1 MYSVHSYGRMLADTS
16 RMDAYSAA
24 LRRVV
29 KAGSVVLDLGCGPGV
44 FALLA
49 CKLGA
54 RRVYAVEPDNAI
66 QLAREAAM
74 ANGFADRIEF
84 FQSLSTEI
92 TLPERADVIISDL
105 RGVLPWYQQHIPS
118 IVDART
124 RLLAPGGVLIP
135 RRDVLWAAIVEAAD
149 RYQEIVAPWQSNGL
163 DLSAGKRVV
172 TNTWRKTRIKPDE
185 LLVQPSCWA
194 TLDYHEI
201 QSPDIRAEIVWQVER
216 SGTAHGLAVWFDSE
230 LIEEIGFSNHPSGAE
245 LIYGNGFFPF
255 SSPVE
260 VVEGDRIR
268 LMLRADFI
276 RDDYVWRWDSD
287 FFAGES
293 VTPKA
298 SFKQSTFFGA
308 PLSPE
313 QMRKQAAT
321 YRPVLDQRGRA
332 RAEARSFILELMTG
346 ENSLAEIAE
355 RLTERFPLRYAD
367 WQDALNEV
375 TAVSREFG

>member
-1 MYSVHSYGRMLADTS
+1 MLADTP

-29 KAGSVVLDLGCGPGV
+29 TQGSVVLDLGCGPGV

-49 CKLGA
+49 CTLGA
-54 RRVYAVEPDNAI
+54 RRVYAVEPDNVI
-66 QLAREAAM
+66 QIAREAAM

-92 TLPERADVIISDL
+92 ALPERADVIISDL
-105 RGVLPWYQQHIPS
+105 RGVLPWYQQHVPS
-118 IVDART
+118 IIDART

-163 DLSAGKRVV
+163 DLSAGKRLV

-201 QSPDIRAEIVWQVER
+201 QSADIRAEIVWQVDR

-230 LIEEIGFSNHPSGAE
+230 LIDEIGFSNHPSGPE

-255 SSPVE
+255 PSPVE
-260 VVEGDRIR
+260 VVDGDRIHV
-268 LMLRADFI
+268 MLRADFI

-287 FFAGES
+287 FFSANQS
-293 VTPKA
+293 VSKT

-308 PLSPE
+308 PLSPLQLRKRANTYLPSANDE
-313 QMRKQAAT
+313 GAIARFVLSQMNGTNSVETIAADLLKEF
-321 YRPVLDQRGRA
+321 PGRLGDVN
-332 RAEARSFILELMTG
+332 EAVDVV
-346 ENSLAEIAE
+346 AEISE
-355 RLTERFPLRYAD
+355 KYS
-367 WQDALNEV
+367 V
-375 TAVSREFG
+375 

>member
-1 MYSVHSYGRMLADTS
+1 MLADTS

-24 LRRVV
+24 LRRAVTPE
-29 KAGSVVLDLGCGPGV
+29 SVVLDLGCGPGV

-54 RRVYAVEPDNAI
+54 RRVYAVEPDNVI
-66 QLAREAAM
+66 QLAREAAK

-84 FQSLSTEI
+84 SQNLSTDI
-92 TLPERADVIISDL
+92 TLPERADIIISDL

-124 RLLAPGGVLIP
+124 RFLAPGGVLIP
-135 RRDVLWAAIVEAAD
+135 RRDVVWAAIVEAPD

-163 DLSAGKRVV
+163 DLSAGKRAV

-185 LLVQPSCWA
+185 FLVQPSCWA
-194 TLDYHEI
+194 TLDYNDI
-201 QSPDIRAEIVWQVER
+201 QSPDIRAEIVWQVGR
-216 SGTAHGLAVWFDSE
+216 PGTAHGLAVWFDSE
-230 LIEEIGFSNHPSGAE
+230 LFGEIGFSNHPSGPE

-255 SSPVE
+255 THPIE
-260 VVEGDRIR
+260 VVEGDRIQV
-268 LMLRADFI
+268 MLRADFV
-276 RDDYVWRWDSD
+276 REDYVWRWDSD
-287 FFAGES
+287 FCTASNS
-293 VTPKA
+293 VPVA

-313 QMRKQAAT
+313 QMRKQVANYKPA
-321 YRPVLDQRGRA
+321 LDQRG
-332 RAEARSFILELMTG
+332 EARSFIMELMNG

-355 RLTERFPLRYAD
+355 RLAERFPQRYAD
-367 WQDALNEV
+367 WQVALTEV
-375 TAVSREFG
+375 TAVSREFA

>member
-1 MYSVHSYGRMLADTS
+1 MYSVHFYGRMLADTP

-24 LRRVV
+24 LRRAVQPG
-29 KAGSVVLDLGCGPGV
+29 AVVLDLGCGPGV
-44 FALLA
+44 FALQA
-49 CKLGA
+49 CQLGA

-66 QLAREAAM
+66 QIAREAAR

-118 IVDART
+118 IIDART
-124 RLLAPGGVLIP
+124 RLLAPDGVLIP
-135 RRDVLWAAIVEAAD
+135 RRDVVWAAIVEAPD

-163 DLSAGKRVV
+163 DLSAGKRLV
-172 TNTWRKTRIKPDE
+172 TNTWRKTPIKPDE
-185 LLVQPSCWA
+185 LLVQASCWA

-201 QSPDIRAEIVWQVER
+201 QSPDIRAEIVWQVDR

-230 LIEEIGFSNHPSGAE
+230 LIDEIGFSNHPSGPE

-255 SSPVE
+255 STPIE
-260 VVEGDRIR
+260 VVEGDRI
-268 LMLRADFI
+268 LVTLRADFI

-308 PLSPE
+308 PLSLE
-313 QMRKQAAT
+313 QMRKQAAS
-321 YRPVLDQRGRA
+321 YKPALGERG
-332 RAEARSFILELMTG
+332 ESRSFIMELMTG

-355 RLTERFPLRYAD
+355 RVAERFPQRYAD
-367 WQDALNEV
+367 SQDALNEV

>member
-1 MYSVHSYGRMLADTS
+1 MYSVHSYGRMLADAP

-24 LRRVV
+24 LRRAVT
-29 KAGSVVLDLGCGPGV
+29 AGSVVLDVGCGPGV
-44 FALLA
+44 FALQA

-54 RRVYAVEPDNAI
+54 RRVFAVEPDNAI
-66 QLAREAAM
+66 QIAREAAM

-84 FQSLSTEI
+84 FQNLSTEI

-118 IVDART
+118 IIDART

-135 RRDVLWAAIVEAAD
+135 RRDILWAAIVEAPD
-149 RYQEIVAPWQSNGL
+149 RYQEIVGPWQSNGL
-163 DLSAGKRVV
+163 DLSAGKRSV
-172 TNTWRKTRIKPDE
+172 TNTWRKTRIDPDG

-194 TLDYHEI
+194 RLDYHEI
-201 QSPDIRAEIVWQVER
+201 QSPDIRAEIEWQVDR
-216 SGTAHGLAVWFDSE
+216 FGTAHGLAVWFDSE
-230 LIEEIGFSNHPSGAE
+230 LVDEIGFSNHPSGPE

-255 SSPVE
+255 STPVE
-260 VVEGDRIR
+260 VVKGDRISV
-268 LMLRADFI
+268 MIRADFI
-276 RDDYVWRWDSD
+276 RDDYVWRWDTD
-287 FFAGES
+287 FFAAVGS
-293 VTPKA
+293 VPKA

-321 YRPVLDQRGRA
+321 YRPVLDQRG
-332 RAEARSFILELMTG
+332 EARSFIMELMTG

-355 RLTERFPLRYAD
+355 RVTERFPQRYAD
-367 WQDALNEV
+367 SQDALNEV